1 VRAGGIGDY
10 KETKSVAP
18 VPAAQCVW
26 QGFYLGLHAGGEFGH
41 SENLDHNYNVG
52 LNGIPPDKPWGY
64 GESGFVG
71 GGQLG
76 YNWQWQWLGLGPE
89 IDLGYMNLNGSGLE
103 PGFFQD
109 THGETESDFYA
120 YTGSDCHFNI
130 YANGDCYIHSNTDR
144 NGHSHGYVYAYTN
157 SNSYSHADAYTNS
170 HVYSDPDSHSYGH
183 SYSNGNADRDSEA
196 SEA

>member
-1 VRAGGIGDY
+1 MNTHVLVHSIAVTALAYFVALTVRAGGIGDY

-76 YNWQWQWLGLGPE
+76 YNWQCSGWGGGPKL
-89 IDLGYMNLNGSGLE
+89 ISA
-103 PGFFQD
+103 
-109 THGETESDFYA
+109 T
-120 YTGSDCHFNI
+120 
-130 YANGDCYIHSNTDR
+130 
-144 NGHSHGYVYAYTN
+144 
-157 SNSYSHADAYTNS
+157 
-170 HVYSDPDSHSYGH
+170 
-183 SYSNGNADRDSEA
+183 
-196 SEA
+196 